1 MAYLSDLFNPS
12 FLIFLGILVL
22 VAALLVV
29 YIETK
34 NREQNHKISSM
45 FSLVSSLADE
55 VNGIKIGLTQMPYR
69 GGSDSFRQNIF
80 LDTTNQ
86 TETQQ
91 TNNMHNKN
99 ILISVSDDDD
109 SSDDDDDEND
119 EESSDVDD
127 DEDEDDDDSD
137 LESINTTNSINITE
151 VENYSFNGMH
161 NAVKILKINI
171 QPVQQDHSFNEENAH
186 FDFKCD
192 NELNNLDELDDFEID
207 DELDNQ
213 TIISQNSIN
222 TIEAAEK
229 IVSLK
234 EEALENEGQNV
245 LDISSS
251 NFKTINIHLEDS
263 NIENSEIDYKKFS
276 LPKLRSIVLEKGL
289 SNDTSKLKKN
299 ELLKLL
305 EIE

>member
-1 MAYLSDLFNPS
+1 MAYLSDLFNPT
-12 FLIFLGILVL
+12 FLIFLGIVVL

-55 VNGIKIGLTQMPYR
+55 VNGIKIGLTQITYR
-69 GGSDSFRQNIF
+69 GGGDSFRENIF
-80 LDTTNQ
+80 LDAPQ
-86 TETQQ
+86 TATQQ
-91 TNNMHNKN
+91 SNNMHNKN

-109 SSDDDDDEND
+109 SSDDDDEDDED
-119 EESSDVDD
+119 SSDV
-127 DEDEDDDDSD
+127 DEDEDDHDSD
-137 LESINTTNSINITE
+137 LESINTTNSINNTE
-151 VENYSFNGMH
+151 IENYSFNGIH

-171 QPVQQDHSFNEENAH
+171 QPVDQDHSFNEENTH

-213 TIISQNSIN
+213 TITSQNSIN

-234 EEALENEGQNV
+234 EEALENEGTNV

-251 NFKTINIHLEDS
+251 NFKTINIHLEEP
-263 NIENSEIDYKKFS
+263 NTENSEIDYKKLS

-305 EIE
+305 GIE